1 MENSEPIAILGAGCR
16 FPGGADSPDKFWQ
29 LLQDGV
35 DAVVRVPAHRASLD
49 PDHLVS
55 PFGGFLESVD
65 GFDPHFFGISP
76 REAGRMDPQQR
87 LFLEVAW
94 EALERA
100 GVPAEGLA
108 GSATGVYAGVYNDD
122 YTWLQIA
129 HPEELDAHTYTGSYQ
144 SVLAGRLSYL
154 LDLRGPSLAVDTACS
169 SSLVAV
175 HLACRALR
183 SGEIDLAIAGGVN
196 LIVSPLSNRLTFSV
210 LALSATSR
218 CQAFDAR
225 ADGFVRGE
233 GCGVIVLKRLSE
245 ALADGDPVLAV
256 IRGSAVNQDG
266 RSAGLTAPNPDAQE
280 ALVRRA
286 LADAD
291 VDPAEPACIETHGTG
306 TPVGDPIEAE
316 ALARVLGRSGDR
328 PCALS
333 SVKTNIGH
341 LEAAAGIAGLIKMI
355 LALRHETIPRNLHFR
370 SLNPK
375 VPIAGTRLYVPAE
388 ARPWPRGA
396 ERRYAGISSFGVG
409 GTNAHVILEE
419 APEVPEPAGEIDPGP
434 WLFTLSAR
442 TPEALDA
449 TAAAWAEAG
458 AVPGDAPRGVSTVG
472 ATPSMVQED
481 LADVAWTAA
490 ARRTHHKHRLACVS
504 GSREEL
510 AAALAAYRGGE
521 PSPGLTVGRVEPG
534 SVPRKVFVFSGHG
547 SQWTGMGREL
557 LARETVVREVLTAC
571 DRALREAAGW
581 SLLDALT
588 EGAPD
593 TVDYVQPMLFSMQMA
608 LAALW
613 RSWGVEPDAVVGH
626 SLGEVAAACVAGAL
640 TLEEGAWIT
649 AHRSRLLRR
658 LSGLGALALA
668 DMTPEEAEALLAPY
682 ADRLVVGAVN
692 GPRSVLLAG
701 EAAALDEV
709 LAELER
715 RAVFHRR
722 VKADVPSHCP
732 QVEPLCAEL
741 RQVVAGKIHPTAAQV
756 PFYSTVTGGPL
767 PGEALDAEQWV
778 RNLRQPVLFFPALER
793 LAEDGCD
800 LFLEVSP
807 HPVLSVPVQESLRHL
822 GRRGTVLPSLRRNEG
837 ERATLLASL
846 GALHTLGQP
855 VDWERVHGG
864 RRRVADLPTYPWE
877 RQSCW
882 FRGEETERAAPP
894 PPARLLPVASSEVD
908 SIAGEAVGSA
918 AEFYDALSTLL
929 ARDRTLAPEGWERG
943 YLTFGILPDDARDFA
958 WPLAFFFPERHPEQH
973 RLLVEAQQELR
984 DTLFRGV
991 DLGRV
996 RKVADL
1002 GCGYAADLIALARR
1016 HPHLELDGYNVSGGQ
1031 LAVCRERLRALGLEE
1046 RVRVHHRDSGRDELP
1061 GGRDLVLGFEVTGLV
1076 EDKDALFA
1084 NVARSLEEGG
1094 ILLLADFVTDLA
1106 SPLAVRET
1114 STFSITRT
1122 ELAEVLG
1129 RHRLRIAGCVDVSG
1143 EVARFLHDPQS
1154 AAHVGQVLDE
1164 LRPDDVARRHLGS
1177 WDNIGK
1183 ALGQKWLSYLLLH
1196 VEKSGRALPAEVA
1209 RANRRALAEPTAYRE
1224 IAAGAERAG
1233 VYRVAWEERAAV
1245 GGVGV
1250 HRTDQTDRTDRSDS
1264 WLLLGDHGGVAEA
1277 LAARLTARGERCR
1290 IAVSWSE
1297 ALAAESWR
1305 GVVHLGGLVGALGL
1319 VQGLARAGKAP
1330 RLWLV
1335 TRGTQA
1341 AVEGEAVDPGQAALW
1356 GFGRTVAHE
1365 HPELR
1370 CTLID
1375 LAAGE
1380 EGLDQL
1386 AAELT
1391 ADGDERQVALRPGRR
1406 SVARL
1411 VRARTGAGVA
1421 PAPRAE
1427 ATYLITGGLG
1437 ALGLEVAQWLA
1448 ARGARHLALLGR
1460 SAPSSAAATVIE
1472 ELRRGGVRVV
1482 TVAADVAVRE
1492 ELERALAEIE
1502 REGPPVGGVV
1512 HAAGILDDG
1521 ILLQLD
1527 AARLEA
1533 VLAPKVA
1540 GAWNLHELTLGRD
1553 LDLFLLFSSFTG
1565 VLGSPGQAGYAAGN
1579 AFLDALAHHRRS
1591 LGLPALAVD
1600 WAPWSDAGLATRAG
1614 RGDRLAARGLGSLS
1628 TAAALA
1634 ALERLLA
1641 AGLPQ
1646 AAVLPLDVEAWG
1658 RSHPAAAADPFY
1670 ERLRRAAPAPVA
1682 APVRRETAG
1691 DALDRSRLL
1700 ATALSDRSGLLQ
1712 EYLRRQVARVLRL
1725 PLARVDVAEPLV
1737 RLGLDSLMGV
1747 ELRNRLD
1754 VDLQVAVPVGNF
1766 LRGDS
1771 ISLLSRQ
1778 VLEQLAVAL
1787 PPSNGGWEQGE
1798 I

>member
-1 MENSEPIAILGAGCR
+1 MQRPEPIAILGAGCR
-16 FPGGADSPDKFWQ
+16 FPGGADSPDRFWQ
-29 LLQDGV
+29 LLRDGV
-35 DAVVRVPAHRASLD
+35 DAVVRVPPHRASLD

-55 PFGGFLESVD
+55 PFGGFLDEVD

-100 GVPAEGLA
+100 GIPADGLA

-210 LALSATSR
+210 LALSASSR

-233 GCGVIVLKRLSE
+233 GCGVVILKRLSE

-266 RSAGLTAPNPDAQE
+266 RSAGLTAPNPDAQAE
-280 ALVRRA
+280 LVRRA
-286 LADAD
+286 LADAG
-291 VDPAEPACIETHGTG
+291 VDPAEPACMETHGTG

-316 ALARVLGRSGDR
+316 ALARVLGRAGDR
-328 PCALS
+328 PCALA

-341 LEAAAGIAGLIKMI
+341 LEAAAGIAGLIKMV

-375 VPIAGTRLYVPAE
+375 VPIAGTRLYVAAE
-388 ARPWPRGA
+388 ERPWPRGA
-396 ERRYAGISSFGVG
+396 ERRCAGVSSFGVG

-419 APEVPEPAGEIDPGP
+419 APALPEPPAADGTGP

-449 TAAAWAEAG
+449 AAAAWEERLSPAE
-458 AVPGDAPRGVSTVG
+458 S
-472 ATPSMVQED
+472 

-490 ARRTHHKHRLACVS
+490 ARRTHHKHRLACVA

-510 AAALAAYRGGE
+510 AGALGAFRRGE
-521 PSPGLTVGRVEPG
+521 PAPGLCAGRAEPG

-547 SQWTGMGREL
+547 SQWVGMGREL
-557 LARETVVREVLTAC
+557 LAREPVVRDTLVAC
-571 DRALREAAGW
+571 DRALRETVEW

-588 EGAPD
+588 GTGGETPD
-593 TVDYVQPMLFSMQMA
+593 TVDFVQPMIFSLQMA

-640 TLEEGAWIT
+640 TLEEGARIT

-658 LSGLGALALA
+658 LSGQGALALA
-668 DMTPEEAEALLAPY
+668 DMTPDEAAALLAPWGE
-682 ADRLVVGAVN
+682 RLVVGAVN

-701 EAAALDEV
+701 EAAALDEA

-715 RAVFHRR
+715 REVFHRR

-741 RQVVAGKIHPTAAQV
+741 RQAVADLRPRAAQV
-756 PFYSTVTGGPL
+756 PFYSTVSGGPL
-767 PGEALDAEQWV
+767 AGDSLDAEQWV
-778 RNLRQPVLFFPALER
+778 RNLRQPVLFFPALQR
-793 LAEDGCD
+793 IAADGYD
-800 LFLEVSP
+800 LYLEVSP
-807 HPVLSVPVQESLRHL
+807 HPVLAVPVQESVRHL
-822 GRRGTVLPSLRRNEG
+822 GRPATVLPSLRRNEG
-837 ERATLLASL
+837 ERATLLTSL
-846 GALHTLGQP
+846 GTLHTLGQP

-864 RRRVADLPTYPWE
+864 RRRVVDLPAYPWQ
-877 RQSCW
+877 RQRCW
-882 FRGEETERAAPP
+882 FRDEAGERGVSVQASIPVPRALA
-894 PPARLLPVASSEVD
+894 ASPLID
-908 SIAGEAVGSA
+908 AAAGEAVGSA
-918 AEFYDALSTLL
+918 ADLYDALSTLL
-929 ARDRTLAPEGWERG
+929 ARDRTLAPQGWEHG
-943 YLTFGILPDDARDFA
+943 YLTFGILPEEARGFA
-958 WPLAFFFPERHPEQH
+958 WSLAFFFPERHPEQH

-984 DTLFRGV
+984 DTLLRGV
-991 DLGRV
+991 DLSRV
-996 RKVADL
+996 RRVADL

-1016 HPHLELDGYNVSGGQ
+1016 HPHLELDGYNVSAGQ

-1046 RVRVHHRDSGRDELP
+1046 RVRVHHRDSARDELP

-1076 EDKDALFA
+1076 EDKDALFG
-1084 NVARSLEEGG
+1084 NVARSLEDGG

-1114 STFSITRT
+1114 STFSVTRA
-1122 ELAEVLG
+1122 ELAEILG
-1129 RHRLRIAGCVDVSG
+1129 RHRLRVAGCVDVSA
-1143 EVARFLHDPQS
+1143 EVARFLDDPRC

-1177 WDNIGK
+1177 WNNIGK
-1183 ALGQKWLSYLLLH
+1183 ALDQKWLSYLLLH
-1196 VEKSGRALPAEVA
+1196 VEKSSRALPAEVA
-1209 RANRRALAEPTAYRE
+1209 RANRRALAEPTPYRE
-1224 IAAGAERAG
+1224 IAAGAD
-1233 VYRVAWEERAAV
+1233 RAALV
-1245 GGVGV
+1245 RVEWLEQPAGPA
-1250 HRTDQTDRTDRSDS
+1250 DRADGAQA
-1264 WLLLGDHGGVAEA
+1264 WLLLGEA
-1277 LAARLTARGERCR
+1277 AGAAGLAGRMEARGLRCR
-1290 IAVSWSE
+1290 REDAWSE
-1297 ALAAESWR
+1297 ALAAEAWR
-1305 GVVHLGGLVGALGL
+1305 GVVFLGGLDAALQVTQGL
-1319 VQGLARAGKAP
+1319 VRAGRAP

-1335 TRGTQA
+1335 TRGAQA
-1341 AVEGEAVDPGQAALW
+1341 VAPGERVDPFQAPLW

-1375 LAAGE
+1375 AAADVADDELAD
-1380 EGLDQL
+1380 LL
-1386 AAELT
+1386 AAELL
-1391 ADGDERQVALRPGRR
+1391 ADGNERQVALRPGRR
-1406 SVARL
+1406 AVARL
-1411 VRARTGAGVA
+1411 VRAQTGAGA
-1421 PAPRAE
+1421 SFTPRPD
-1427 ATYLITGGLG
+1427 ATYLISGGLG
-1437 ALGLEVAQWLA
+1437 ALGLETARWLA
-1448 ARGARHLALLGR
+1448 ARGARHLALIGR
-1460 SAPSSAAATVIE
+1460 NAASPSDAAQTAIDD
-1472 ELRRGGVRVV
+1472 LRRGGVRVA
-1482 TVAADVAVRE
+1482 TVAADVARRE
-1492 ELERALAEIE
+1492 ELARALEEIE
-1502 REGPPVGGVV
+1502 REGPPLGGVV

-1527 AARLEA
+1527 SARLAA
-1533 VLAPKVA
+1533 VLAPKMA
-1540 GAWNLHELTLGRD
+1540 GAWNLHELTLGRE

-1579 AFLDALAHHRRS
+1579 AFLDALAHHRRA
-1591 LGLPALAVD
+1591 LGLPALSVD
-1600 WAPWSDAGLATRAG
+1600 WAPWSGAGLAAQAG
-1614 RGDRLAARGLGSLS
+1614 RADRLAALGLGSLT
-1628 TAAALA
+1628 TAEAFA
-1634 ALERLLA
+1634 ALERLLGAEA
-1641 AGLPQ
+1641 AQ

-1658 RSHPAAAADPFY
+1658 RSHPAAAADPFF
-1670 ERLRRAAPAPVA
+1670 ERLRPAAPARIAA
-1682 APVRRETAG
+1682 APPRREPAG
-1691 DALDRSRLL
+1691 DGLSRSRLL
-1700 ATALSDRSGLLQ
+1700 AAPPTDRSGLL
-1712 EYLRRQVARVLRL
+1712 EDYLRRQVARVLRL
-1725 PLARVDVAEPLV
+1725 PLARVDAAEPLV

-1771 ISLLSRQ
+1771 IALLGRQ
-1778 VLEQLAVAL
+1778 VLEQIARPAVPDLPVVPAI
-1787 PPSNGGWEQGE
+1787 PPSLTPAGGWEQGE